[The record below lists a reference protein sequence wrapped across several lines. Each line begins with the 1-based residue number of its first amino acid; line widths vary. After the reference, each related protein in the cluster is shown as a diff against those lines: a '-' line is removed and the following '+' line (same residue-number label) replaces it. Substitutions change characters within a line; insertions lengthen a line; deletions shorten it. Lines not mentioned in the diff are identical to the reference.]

1 MDEFNND
8 RNPFDEEKHGEQQDF
23 VPYQQ
28 QDQYNQPQQNADP
41 YNQQPNYNQQQNPY
55 NQQQNPYNQPQNPY
69 NQPQNP
75 YNQQQNPYNQQ
86 QNLYNQQQNPY
97 NQQQNPYQQQ
107 APYGQQAAYGGY
119 YQPYPQR
126 QSTGMA
132 VASLVLG
139 IISIL
144 ISFFSMLIFPLIIP
158 LIGLILGIVYKT
170 KHYSVGKGLST
181 AGIITSAIGLVLPFV
196 LLAVMVA
203 AMPSLI
209 EYIRQTSP
217 EEYKQLYD
225 MYSEQF
231 PQWFS
236 EAAIFIKNLIIR

>member
-8 RNPFDEEKHGEQQDF
+8 RNPFDEEKQSTPNPYAEQQ
-23 VPYQQ
+23 
-28 QDQYNQPQQNADP
+28 DP
-41 YNQQPNYNQQQNPY
+41 YNQQSQNPYNQQPQDPYSQQPQQNPY
-55 NQQQNPYNQPQNPY
+55 QQQQQPQNPYQQQQNPYNQPQNPY
-69 NQPQNP
+69 NQQPQNP
-75 YNQQQNPYNQQ
+75 YNQQPQNPY
-86 QNLYNQQQNPY
+86 
-97 NQQQNPYQQQ
+97 YQQPQ
-107 APYGQQAAYGGY
+107 AYGGY
-119 YQPYPQR
+119 QLYPQR

-132 VASLVLG
+132 MASLVLG
-139 IISIL
+139 IISIVGAP
-144 ISFFSMLIFPLIIP
+144 FSMFIIPLIIP

-170 KHYSVGKGLST
+170 KHYSVGRGLST

-196 LLAVMVA
+196 LIVVMIA
-203 AMPSLI
+203 AMPAMI

-236 EAAIFIKNLIIR
+236 EAAIFIKNLF

>member
-8 RNPFDEEKHGEQQDF
+8 RNPFDEEKQSTPNPYAAQQDF
-23 VPYQQ
+23 TPYQQ
-28 QDQYNQPQQNADP
+28 QDP
-41 YNQQPNYNQQQNPY
+41 YNQQPQQNPY
-55 NQQQNPYNQPQNPY
+55 NQQPQNPYNQ
-69 NQPQNP
+69 QPQNP
-75 YNQQQNPYNQQ
+75 YNQQQQPQYQQPPHNPYNQQ
-86 QNLYNQQQNPY
+86 PQNPY
-97 NQQQNPYQQQ
+97 YQQPQ
-107 APYGQQAAYGGY
+107 AYGG

-132 VASLVLG
+132 MASLVLG
-139 IISIL
+139 IISIVGA
-144 ISFFSMLIFPLIIP
+144 FFSLFIIPLIIP

-170 KHYSVGKGLST
+170 KHYSVGRGLST

-196 LLAVMVA
+196 LLVVMIA
-203 AMPSLI
+203 AMPALI
-209 EYIRQTSP
+209 EYVRQTSP

-236 EAAIFIKNLIIR
+236 EAAIFIKNLF